1 MSVVETKSKSRKRKK
16 KPTEPETVL
25 DQLRGRFGKIQ
36 DVADLVPCSRPVVY
50 FAIENPKRYSRVS
63 RRLNELLAQ

>member
-1 MSVVETKSKSRKRKK
+1 MSVVRNRPTSRKRKK
-16 KPTEPETVL
+16 TRNPLLK
-25 DQLRGRFGKIQ
+25 QLSERFGKIQ

-63 RRLNELLAQ
+63 RRLEELLAE